1 MKKIL
6 SLLIAAVVLL
16 SCGPSRHAIHVE
28 MRYPSKSGIDLGGKV
43 ISVVYL
49 ENDDAVSASFAGGIA
64 DGLAYSL
71 EQDYGTGEGSVAI
84 YRMLRDDSADY
95 SSKDSMIPLLVDT
108 GADVLL
114 LIDTLEIEP
123 MTMGGLSRV
132 ASPVSADST
141 YISNAILP
149 FKLKMYCF
157 DAMDKDEKVYSFG
170 GKSTAA
176 PHAYSNGQQPKTVLL
191 ERAREALPE
200 VGFEAGKQLASSF
213 GSQWKHEQ
221 YSIVY
226 FDSSQ
231 WYKAVAYAEQYEW
244 VSAMDIWLSLLDTND
259 LMKRS
264 CAAYNIAVACYM
276 SGDYDLASQWLDRS
290 DKDNKLPLSDSLRKR
305 IDSRR

>member
-1 MKKIL
+1 M

-16 SCGPSRHAIHVE
+16 GCGPSRHSIHVE

-43 ISVVYL
+43 VSVVYL
-49 ENDDAVSASFAGGIA
+49 ENHDDASASFAEGIA
-64 DGLAYSL
+64 DGLAYTL

-84 YRMLRDDSADY
+84 YRMRRDDSADY
-95 SSKDSMIPLLVDT
+95 SSKDSMISLLVDT

-114 LIDTLEIEP
+114 LIDTLEVEP
-123 MTMGGLSRV
+123 MKMGGVSKV
-132 ASPVSADST
+132 ARPVSADST
-141 YISNAILP
+141 YISNAVMP

-157 DAMDKDEKVYSFG
+157 DAMDKSEMVYSFG
-170 GKSTAA
+170 GKSTAS
-176 PHAYSNGQQPKTVLL
+176 PHAYSDGKQSEKVLL
-191 ERAREALPE
+191 ERACKALPE
-200 VGFEAGKQLASSF
+200 VGFEAGRQLASSF
-213 GSQWKHEQ
+213 SSQWKHEQ

-231 WYKAVAYAEQYEW
+231 WYKAVAYAERYEW

-276 SGDYDLASQWLDRS
+276 SGDYELASQWLDRS
-290 DKDNKLPLSDSLRKR
+290 DKDNKLPLSDTLRKR